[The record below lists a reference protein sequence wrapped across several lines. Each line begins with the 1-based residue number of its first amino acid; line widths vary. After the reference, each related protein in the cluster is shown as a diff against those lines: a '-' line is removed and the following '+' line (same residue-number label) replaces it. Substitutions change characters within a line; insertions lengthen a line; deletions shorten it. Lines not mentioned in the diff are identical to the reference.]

1 MTVTGGDVGVMR
13 MVIVTDNGVEK
24 EWWWGDGGVVAVSG
38 CGVDGCG
45 GDVDDVMTGIAAMPG
60 VAIVVVNGSIIG
72 DGNENGATE
81 VVVMLMTVVIVA
93 GVSGEGKV
101 VVVVVVART
110 WR

>member
-45 GDVDDVMTGIAAMPG
+45 GDVNDVMTGIAAMPE
-60 VAIVVVNGSIIG
+60 VAIVVVNGSN
-72 DGNENGATE
+72 GNGNGATE
-81 VVVMLMTVVIVA
+81 VVVMVIVA